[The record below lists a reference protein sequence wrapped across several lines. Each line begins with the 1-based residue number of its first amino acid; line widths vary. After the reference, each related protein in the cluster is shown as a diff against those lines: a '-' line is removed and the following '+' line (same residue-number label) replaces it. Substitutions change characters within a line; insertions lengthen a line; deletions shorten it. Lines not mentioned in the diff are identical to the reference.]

1 MPRKPITDPTEVP
14 TLFEPRERSP
24 KSKCTQEEMEMRR
37 LEVARRR
44 LQGQSVSNIA
54 RDLNYSPATIRN
66 DIEALQDANV
76 KYITGF
82 NQVDFVG
89 ESLNVYRSLESEAFR
104 QIDSVPIGDSRRS
117 KFIKDARDSR
127 SAMVK
132 LLQESGL
139 LHREAQKLDVAVSVA
154 VLDNWSIQQREMVA
168 ASILDAAIVGPEEIL
183 EEAVDPYEEAKKKFE
198 HIDINSVAEFAD
210 EDIED

>member
-132 LLQESGL
+132 LL
-139 LHREAQKLDVAVSVA
+139 
-154 VLDNWSIQQREMVA
+154 
-168 ASILDAAIVGPEEIL
+168 GPEEIL